1 MLIKAFIKSKWHE
14 IIAAASLLAML
25 VHFILQALFAPDSVF
40 IFGVAVEN
48 LSLVFLLIIGGFPL
62 MLQILLKAFKGDL
75 GADLLAFIALIVAVY
90 LDELL
95 ASALVILMISSG
107 QALEVY
113 AARKA
118 SFVLE
123 ALAKRM
129 PSIAHRKI
137 ANKTTDIAISEIQ
150 IGDLIEIYPH
160 EICPVDGVVVTGQG
174 EMDNLILRENLT
186 IFLKLLVLRCFLGQ
200 LMVTQL

>member
-1 MLIKAFIKSKWHE
+1 MPTKAFIKSKWHE
-14 IIAAASLLAML
+14 IIAVISLAAML
-25 VHFILQALFAPDSVF
+25 IHFILQAFIATDSAT

-48 LSLVFLLIIGGFPL
+48 LPLVFLLIIGGFPL
-62 MLQILLKAFKGDL
+62 MLQISLKAFKGDL

-90 LDELL
+90 LGEFL
-95 ASALVILMISSG
+95 ASALVILMLSSG

-129 PSIAHRKI
+129 PSIAHRKVE
-137 ANKTTDIAISEIQ
+137 NKTTDITISEIQ
-150 IGDLIEIYPH
+150 IGDLIE
-160 EICPVDGVVVTGQG
+160 
-174 EMDNLILRENLT
+174 
-186 IFLKLLVLRCFLGQ
+186 
-200 LMVTQL
+200 